1 MIYADYAYYT
11 DVFGGAAIS
20 EQAFPRCAAQAS
32 AYLDN
37 VTFGRAELHAQ
48 DERLKMCCCALAE
61 AVNSTADTGGLIKQ
75 SESVGSW
82 SYSLGGNAAQA
93 SAQSVMYA
101 CCRSWLPAEWLYRG
115 VARE

>member
-1 MIYADYAYYT
+1 MVYADYGYYT
-11 DVFGGAAIS
+11 DVFGGTTIS
-20 EQAFPRCAAQAS
+20 EQAFPRCVAQSS

-37 VTFGRAELHAQ
+37 ITLGRAEEHAQ

-61 AVNSTADTGGLIKQ
+61 TVYSTADTGGLVKQ

-82 SYSLGGNAAQA
+82 SYSLSGSAAQA

-101 CCRSWLPAEWLYRG
+101 CCRTWLPAEWLYRG